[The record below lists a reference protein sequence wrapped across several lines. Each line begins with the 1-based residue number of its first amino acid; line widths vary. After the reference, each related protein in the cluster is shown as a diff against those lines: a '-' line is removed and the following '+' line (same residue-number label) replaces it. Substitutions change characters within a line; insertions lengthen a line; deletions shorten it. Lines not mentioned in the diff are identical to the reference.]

1 MGVPRGGGVEANCA
15 RITALQGQIYFCFRV
30 EYLTPVGRELEKLLK
45 IPINNFN
52 DILTVLRLSHFA
64 PLIQLFDFDGRKAL
78 AVFIAENVLENET
91 LIPTSEQVDTILGLL
106 APLISDQV
114 FTSESSFKEN

>member
-1 MGVPRGGGVEANCA
+1 MG
-15 RITALQGQIYFCFRV
+15 LSKQIYFCFRV

>member
-1 MGVPRGGGVEANCA
+1 MCN
-15 RITALQGQIYFCFRV
+15 RI

-52 DILTVLRLSHFA
+52 DIMTVLRLSHFA
-64 PLIQLFDFDGRKAL
+64 PLLQLFDFDGRKSL

-91 LIPTSEQVDTILGLL
+91 QIPNSEQVDTILGLL
-106 APLISDQV
+106 APLIADQV
-114 FTSESSFKEN
+114 LFFFSSF